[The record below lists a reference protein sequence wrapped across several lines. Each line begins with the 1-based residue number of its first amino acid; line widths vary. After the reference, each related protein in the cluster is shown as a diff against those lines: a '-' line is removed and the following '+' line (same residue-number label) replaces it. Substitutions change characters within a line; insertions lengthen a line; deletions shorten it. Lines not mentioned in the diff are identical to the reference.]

1 MNRRR
6 APRGEKALSLLL
18 DLGDPTSLTPSMQ
31 PAVVQ
36 DGEVVDYR
44 NVVYFCLFDKSY
56 LFGKINAATV
66 LILEEI

>member
-18 DLGDPTSLTPSMQ
+18 DLGDPTSLT

-56 LFGKINAATV
+56 LFGKRNAATV
-66 LILEEI
+66 KIPEET

>member
-18 DLGDPTSLTPSMQ
+18 DLGDPTSLT

-66 LILEEI
+66 LFTGRNIK